1 MLKELDLQRNAL
13 KNYYQTQLESALE
26 EKVTDIQEQLNQ
38 FQEELKFESEKREKQ
53 LSERAIKQMELIIS
67 KYVCYRL
74 HRDTI

>member
-26 EKVTDIQEQLNQ
+26 EKVTAFQEQLDH
-38 FQEELKFESEKREKQ
+38 FQDKLKYDSEKREKD

-67 KYVCYRL
+67 KYVFKNYNQ
-74 HRDTI
+74 IMA

>member
-26 EKVTDIQEQLNQ
+26 EKVTDIQEQLNR

-53 LSERAIKQMELIIS
+53 LSEKAIQQMELIIS
-67 KYVCYRL
+67 K
-74 HRDTI
+74 

>member
-26 EKVTDIQEQLNQ
+26 EKVSDIQEQLNH
-38 FQEELKFESEKREKQ
+38 FQEELKFESEKREKH

-67 KYVCYRL
+67 KYVSY
-74 HRDTI
+74 

>member
-38 FQEELKFESEKREKQ
+38 FQEELKSESEKREKQ

-67 KYVCYRL
+67 KHVS
-74 HRDTI
+74 